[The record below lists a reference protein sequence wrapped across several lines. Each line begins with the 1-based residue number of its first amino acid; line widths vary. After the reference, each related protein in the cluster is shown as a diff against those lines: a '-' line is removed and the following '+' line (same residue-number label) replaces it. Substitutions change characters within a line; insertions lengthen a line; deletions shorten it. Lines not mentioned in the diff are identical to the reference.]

1 MIQLSN
7 HRKDSKNKNAI
18 LTFKNF
24 QTSNH
29 NFQNESKFTLID
41 QILKAFTTT
50 EQLRLLLKKR
60 GKLCILKL
68 KTLYADGLNQ
78 EFNGT
83 KFIDTVIFPLNL
95 GVDTIICRRNINLTT
110 IELLK
115 NAIYMRPNF
124 QMANVTQEY

>member
-1 MIQLSN
+1 MTQLSK
-7 HRKDSKNKNAI
+7 HRKHNKNKNAI

-60 GKLCILKL
+60 RKLCILKL

-78 EFNGT
+78 EFNST

-95 GVDTIICRRNINLTT
+95 GVDIIICRRNINLTT
-110 IELLK
+110 I
-115 NAIYMRPNF
+115 
-124 QMANVTQEY
+124 